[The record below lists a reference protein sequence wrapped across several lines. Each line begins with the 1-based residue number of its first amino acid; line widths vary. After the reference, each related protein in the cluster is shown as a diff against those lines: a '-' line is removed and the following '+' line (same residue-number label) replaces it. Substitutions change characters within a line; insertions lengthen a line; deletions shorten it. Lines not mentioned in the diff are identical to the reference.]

1 MLYPP
6 PPMKRKFE
14 PTAAA
19 CGRRGRRAQEEGI
32 TWHGRIEEEG

>member
-6 PPMKRKFE
+6 PMNRKFE

-19 CGRRGRRAQEEGI
+19 CGRRAQEEGI
-32 TWHGRIEEEG
+32 TWHGRL